1 MQRPWQQIHC
11 RNGSS
16 YQPKCPCGWQGR
28 RVSGREAAEKQAD
41 KHGPSCGYG
50 DD

>member
-1 MQRPWQQIHC
+1 MQKPWQQIHC

-28 RVSGREAAEKQAD
+28 RVSGRAAAEKQAD

-50 DD
+50 DE